1 MPLVASVR
9 LRYAS
14 QDYWFD
20 PAGLDIKAGDHVLV
34 ETSKGNEIGLCTHDV
49 VDVDEAEVTKPLKP
63 VIRIATEEDLAKS
76 DEIAARDQEALA
88 VFHDLVEKNHLDMSP
103 SAVEF
108 SFDESHAT
116 FYFTSDERVDFRGL
130 VRDLA
135 AAFHTRIDMRQIGP
149 RDEARMLGG
158 LGHCGE
164 ELCCAR
170 LGGEF
175 QPVSIRM
182 AKEQDLPLNPTKI
195 SGLCGRLMCC
205 LRLSLIHI

>member
-88 VFHDLVEKNHLDMSP
+88 
-103 SAVEF
+103 
-108 SFDESHAT
+108 
-116 FYFTSDERVDFRGL
+116 
-130 VRDLA
+130 
-135 AAFHTRIDMRQIGP
+135 TRLPNRARARENRRARP
-149 RDEARMLGG
+149 R
-158 LGHCGE
+158 
-164 ELCCAR
+164 
-170 LGGEF
+170 
-175 QPVSIRM
+175 
-182 AKEQDLPLNPTKI
+182 
-195 SGLCGRLMCC
+195 
-205 LRLSLIHI
+205 

>member
-20 PAGLDIKAGDHVLV
+20 PAGLDVKAGDHVLV
-34 ETSKGNEIGLCTHDV
+34 ETSKGTEIGLCTQDV
-49 VDVDEAEVTKPLKP
+49 VDVEEVELAKPLKP
-63 VIRIATEEDLAKS
+63 IIRIATEEDLEKA

-88 VFHDLVEKNHLDMSP
+88 VFHDLADKNHLDMSP

-116 FYFTSDERVDFRGL
+116 FYFTSDDRVDFRGL

-135 AAFHTRIDMRQIGP
+135 PSSTR
-149 RDEARMLGG
+149 AST
-158 LGHCGE
+158 
-164 ELCCAR
+164 CAR
-170 LGGEF
+170 
-175 QPVSIRM
+175 
-182 AKEQDLPLNPTKI
+182 
-195 SGLCGRLMCC
+195 SGHVTRLACSVVWAIAARSC
-205 LRLSLIHI
+205 AAHDWVASSSQ

>member
-76 DEIAARDQEALA
+76 ERDCRAR
-88 VFHDLVEKNHLDMSP
+88 P
-103 SAVEF
+103 
-108 SFDESHAT
+108 
-116 FYFTSDERVDFRGL
+116 G
-130 VRDLA
+130 
-135 AAFHTRIDMRQIGP
+135 GP
-149 RDEARMLGG
+149 RGSSSTSSR
-158 LGHCGE
+158 
-164 ELCCAR
+164 R
-170 LGGEF
+170 IT
-175 QPVSIRM
+175 S
-182 AKEQDLPLNPTKI
+182 T
-195 SGLCGRLMCC
+195 
-205 LRLSLIHI
+205 

>member
-76 DEIAARDQEALA
+76 DVILVGPGMGTSAHATRPACSAAWVTAARSC
-88 VFHDLVEKNHLDMSP
+88 V
-103 SAVEF
+103 
-108 SFDESHAT
+108 
-116 FYFTSDERVDFRGL
+116 
-130 VRDLA
+130 
-135 AAFHTRIDMRQIGP
+135 
-149 RDEARMLGG
+149 AR
-158 LGHCGE
+158 
-164 ELCCAR
+164 AWVASSNR
-170 LGGEF
+170 
-175 QPVSIRM
+175 
-182 AKEQDLPLNPTKI
+182 
-195 SGLCGRLMCC
+195 
-205 LRLSLIHI
+205 